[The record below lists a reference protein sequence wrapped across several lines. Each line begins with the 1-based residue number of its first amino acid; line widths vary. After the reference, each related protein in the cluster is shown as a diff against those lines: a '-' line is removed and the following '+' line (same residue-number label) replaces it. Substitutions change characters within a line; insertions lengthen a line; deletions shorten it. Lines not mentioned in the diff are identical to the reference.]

1 MADTFF
7 VTDRNSCSRISLHDE
22 MAVIFS
28 LPEGE
33 MVLQGVTGLLCLCHS
48 LKSVVSFPWLSNSL
62 LTILMVTSFVTGAL
76 KYDSCSP
83 VGLDLL
89 K

>member
-48 LKSVVSFPWLSNSL
+48 LKSVVSFLQYNVLVVKFIAYNSDGHL
-62 LTILMVTSFVTGAL
+62 ICHRCTEV
-76 KYDSCSP
+76 
-83 VGLDLL
+83 
-89 K
+89 